1 MTTKHAKPSP
11 QANRN
16 WSIAVVIALLIGAYF
31 LRNFLAT
38 LAFAAITAY
47 LFNPVYVR
55 LVRRRKIKPGLA
67 AGIVTLLAILT
78 VVIPLAIIAALAVQQ
93 LGEMIAGLQ
102 NSNFSINDGY
112 DEVNR
117 FLSRYISR
125 TELFSTAQIQEFAS
139 QRLPGIF
146 GGVVDTALQ
155 VASSVPGLILQT
167 IVFLFSFFA
176 FHTRQAGILKALYSI
191 SPFDDELT
199 SLYLTR
205 IGAMTRSMFTG
216 QLLIAVL
223 QGLAS
228 ALAMFAIGM
237 GQYFVLFW
245 IFFTLMSFI
254 PLGAGLITIPMGI
267 IAMLLGNFWGGL
279 IVIANHM
286 LIVSSI
292 DNIRPWLTPREAQLP
307 PLLTLLGALA
317 GVQAFGFLGVIYGPV
332 IMIVIM
338 TTVTTY
344 VDRGGATYL
353 VD

>member
-1 MTTKHAKPSP
+1 MTTKHTKPSP

-16 WSIAVVIALLIGAYF
+16 WSIAVVIALFVGAYF

-47 LFNPVYVR
+47 LFNPTYSR
-55 LVRRRKIKPGLA
+55 MIRRQKLKPGVA
-67 AGIVTLLAILT
+67 AGLVTALAILI
-78 VVIPLAIIAALAVQQ
+78 VVIPLIVIITLAVQQ
-93 LGEMIAGLQ
+93 LGDMIAGLQ

-112 DEVNR
+112 NEVNR
-117 FLSRYISR
+117 FLSRYTGRSQLVSG
-125 TELFSTAQIQEFAS
+125 EQLQQFAS
-139 QRLPGIF
+139 ERLPGIF
-146 GGVVDTALQ
+146 GGVVDTAFQ
-155 VASSVPGLILQT
+155 VVSSVPGIILQT

-176 FHTRQAGILKALYSI
+176 FLTRQRGILKAFYSI

-199 SLYLTR
+199 SLYLSR

-228 ALAMFAIGM
+228 ALAMFALGL

-279 IVIANHM
+279 IVIVNHM

-292 DNIRPWLTPREAQLP
+292 DNIRPWLTPKEAQLP

-353 VD
+353 ID